1 MPSVVAQSFIMIA
14 GIVVT
19 LIVMARNLRAI
30 RFAGVTREFGL
41 MAAGMLIWGGF
52 LVFQLLFH
60 VVGPIWLGDAD
71 MLRIGGVLQDRIRG
85 LFEVAVVLIAVASV
99 AQLAQRLGRLM
110 QGLEQSTSALER
122 EHHARSS
129 LEFELK
135 TAAETLRMARQQE
148 SEFLLGLSHE
158 LRTPLNGIIG
168 LGSLLGNTE
177 LDADQRKLL
186 GTLEQSAQA
195 MLARV
200 GAVIDLSR
208 LRTDQVEVRNLV
220 FSLAELVR
228 SVEALF
234 SPSATEK
241 GLVFS
246 SEVSEAAAGQFIGDS
261 RLTKQLLSTLASLAI
276 RHSPAGSIRMLVDLE
291 PAGDE
296 RVWVRFIAIAT
307 ELVIPPEVTERV
319 RDESGD
325 MREDGGIG
333 LAICWRLATLMDGS
347 LGIESS
353 AGAGTVVTVR
363 LPMRREL

>member
-1 MPSVVAQSFIMIA
+1 MLLLAAQNIIMIV

-30 RFAGVTREFGL
+30 SFAGVTREFVL
-41 MAAGMLIWGGF
+41 MAVGMVIWGGF
-52 LVFQLLFH
+52 LVVQLLFH
-60 VVGPIWLGDAD
+60 VMGPIWLGDAD
-71 MLRIGGVLQDRIRG
+71 MLRIGGVLQDRVRG
-85 LFEVAVVLIAVASV
+85 LFESAAALFVVVGI
-99 AQLAQRLGRLM
+99 AQLTWRFGRLM
-110 QGLEQSTSALER
+110 QSLEQSTSALER
-122 EHHARSS
+122 EHRARST
-129 LEFELK
+129 LEAELK
-135 TAAETLRMARQQE
+135 AAAETQRMARQQE

-186 GTLEQSAQA
+186 GTLEHSAQT

-200 GAVIDLSR
+200 GAVIDLSQ
-208 LRTDQVEVRNLV
+208 LRTEQVEIRSQV

-234 SPSATEK
+234 APTATEK
-241 GLVFS
+241 GMVFS
-246 SEVSEAAAGQFIGDS
+246 SEISEAAMGHFIGDN
-261 RLTKQLLSTLASLAI
+261 RLTKRLLSTLASLAI
-276 RHSPAGSIRMLVDLE
+276 KHSPAGSIRTLVDLE
-291 PAGDE
+291 TAG
-296 RVWVRFIAIAT
+296 T
-307 ELVIPPEVTERV
+307 ELVWVKITAVATGLHFPPEVIERV
-319 RDESGD
+319 RDEFGG

-347 LGIESS
+347 LEIESR